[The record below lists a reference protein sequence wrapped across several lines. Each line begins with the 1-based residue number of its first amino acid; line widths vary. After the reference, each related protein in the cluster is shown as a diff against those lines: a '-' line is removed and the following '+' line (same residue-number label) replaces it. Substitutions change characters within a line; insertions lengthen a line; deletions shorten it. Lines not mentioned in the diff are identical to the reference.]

1 MPINMHS
8 IPILLALATLSV
20 AGQAQDNRP
29 GAPAPHMNG
38 KPDLSGLW
46 EADRTP
52 VAEFARVLGN
62 NVVREQVDINDST
75 KEGLNVF
82 WGVKPNEKPLQPAG
96 LAALKQHEKMTSP
109 SARCLPEGVP
119 AGMFFYPS
127 KFVQAPGEVVILSG
141 TGDPA
146 RQIYTDGR
154 AIPNDLQPSWMGYS
168 VGKWQGDTLAV
179 ETTGFKEESWLD
191 GSGHPRSE
199 SMHIREN
206 YHRRDF
212 GHLDVEITFDD
223 PKYYTRPFSLNATF
237 HLITDGDVL
246 EFLCS
251 ENEKDRAHSGQH

>member
-1 MPINMHS
+1 MSISTQP
-8 IPILLALATLSV
+8 IPILLALAILSF
-20 AGQAQDNRP
+20 AAQAQDNRLA
-29 GAPAPHMNG
+29 GPAPHVNG

-52 VAEFARVLGN
+52 VAEFARVLPKD
-62 NVVREQVDINDST
+62 VVSEQIDINDST

-82 WGVKPNEKPLQPAG
+82 WGVKSNDVPLQPAG
-96 LAALKQHEKMTSP
+96 LAVLKQREKMTSP

-127 KFVQAPGEVVILSG
+127 KIVQAPSEIVILLG
-141 TGDPA
+141 TGDPP

-168 VGKWQGDTLAV
+168 VGKWQGDTLVV

-223 PKYYTRPFSLNATF
+223 PKYYTRSFSLKTSF
-237 HLITDGDVL
+237 HLIPDGDVL
-246 EFLCS
+246 EFVCS
-251 ENEKDRAHSGQH
+251 ENEKDRAHSVKQ